1 MPAPKAEDRSTL
13 AAVLA
18 DARRRLAGGDLD
30 DPALE
35 ARMIIE
41 HFTGTERK
49 DAITSPER
57 PVSPGELAKID
68 DALSRRLA
76 GEPVH
81 RIFGWRDFYGL
92 RLKLSPDT
100 LEPRPDT
107 ETLVDAVL
115 PFLRETVRR
124 EGRCRVL
131 DLGTGTGA
139 IALAIAAQV
148 PEAIVTATDIS
159 AGALAT
165 AAENATG
172 LGLSARFIPL
182 VSDWFSAVDGKF
194 HAIVSNPPYI
204 EARAIGGLQLEV
216 RLHDPVRALDGGA
229 DGLDPYR
236 AIAAEAAE
244 HLDENGIVVVE
255 IGEGQGEGIALIFAE
270 AGFRKVSAHRDLA
283 GTERALV
290 FQQ

>member
-1 MPAPKAEDRSTL
+1 MPAPKAEAAATL

-18 DARRRLAGGDLD
+18 EARLRLAGGDID

-49 DAITSPER
+49 DAIASPGR
-57 PVSPGELAKID
+57 PILPGELARID

-115 PFLRETVRR
+115 PFLREAVRR

-159 AGALAT
+159 AGALDT
-165 AAENATG
+165 AMENATG
-172 LGLSARFIPL
+172 LRLSARFIPL

-204 EARAIGGLQLEV
+204 ETQAIGGLQPEV
-216 RLHDPVRALDGGA
+216 KLYDPIGALDGGV

-236 AIAAEAAE
+236 AIAAGAAE
-244 HLDENGIVVVE
+244 HLGENGIVVVE
-255 IGEGQGEGIALIFAE
+255 IGEGQGRHVALIFAE
-270 AGFRKVSAHRDLA
+270 AGFRKVSAHCDLA

-290 FQQ
+290 FEQ